1 MHDKTKQK
9 IQEIVSSGK
18 GNKEIYNELL
28 KVYSKL
34 YDDETKLTAEHEAL
48 GKKLE
53 IMKEESEALFS
64 FMGAINEGKSPKL
77 PDCLMSKEERDKREK
92 ALEARKQAGANVS
105 PETSRA

>member
-34 YDDETKLTAEHEAL
+34 YDDETKLTADYEVL
-48 GKKLE
+48 GGKLKEMKKE
-53 IMKEESEALFS
+53 VEELFS
-64 FMGAINEGKSPKL
+64 LMGAINEGKSPKL
-77 PDCLMSKEERDKREK
+77 PDCFMSKAERDKREK
-92 ALEARKQAGANVS
+92 ALEVRKQSGVIDSAEAS
-105 PETSRA
+105 KA